1 MMIKDRISLMP
12 KRSRFAAELVKTVG
26 SNEAAACGTCKECLI
41 ERSRPSVN
49 VECKSAITDI
59 HRGRNSGLREPLHLC
74 NDLNIAV
81 TQ

>member
-1 MMIKDRISLMP
+1 MIKARISLMP
-12 KRSRFAAELVKTVG
+12 KRSRFAAELVKTAG
-26 SNEAAACGTCKECLI
+26 SNEAAACGCKECLI

-59 HRGRNSGLREPLHLC
+59 QRGRNSGPREPLHLC